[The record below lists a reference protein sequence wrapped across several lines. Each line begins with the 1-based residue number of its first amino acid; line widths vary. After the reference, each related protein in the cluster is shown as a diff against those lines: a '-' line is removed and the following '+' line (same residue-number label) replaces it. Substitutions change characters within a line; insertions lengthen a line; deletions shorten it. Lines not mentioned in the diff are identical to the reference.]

1 MQNNKFKKVLELIE
15 NSHYILIVTH
25 INPDADTI
33 SSALALSNFMFEKKI
48 KHKVFTSSEQL
59 PRVLDFL
66 PRFSKITNQI
76 PKFYDLVIYV
86 DCADQKRVGIE
97 ICKDTKIINIDHHKS
112 NTNFG
117 DINIVNS
124 QKGSA
129 AEVVFSFFEENN
141 LKISKNIATC
151 LYVGIYDD
159 NIAFT
164 TPRTSANTFK
174 TINILVN
181 TGIEP
186 NKIASN
192 LLQRDSL
199 AKYRIIPKI
208 LDTLQLN
215 FEGEVAT
222 IYLELDWLKE
232 TGASIEECDSVVNM
246 VLNIGIVNVVAY
258 FRVCNG
264 AIRVSLRS
272 KNDVDVSKLAKLF
285 NGGGH
290 KNAAGLTILDTK
302 CIKEA
307 KEKLMQCI
315 KHSLKKQYHC
325 KTTFSLI

>member
-1 MQNNKFKKVLELIE
+1 MEKNSKFKEVLELIN

-33 SSALALSNFMFEKKI
+33 SSALAMSNYMFENKI
-48 KHKVFTSSEQL
+48 KHKVFNSAEEL

-66 PRFSKITNQI
+66 PRFEKITNQI

-86 DCADQKRVGIE
+86 DCADESRVNIE
-97 ICKDTKIINIDHHKS
+97 ISKETKIINIDHHKS

-117 DINIVNS
+117 YINIVNS

-164 TPRTSANTFK
+164 TPRTSANTFA
-174 TINILVN
+174 TINILVD

-186 NKIASN
+186 NKIANN

-199 AKYRIIPKI
+199 AKYRILPKI

-222 IYLELDWLKE
+222 IYLDPDWLKE
-232 TGASIEECDSVVNM
+232 TGASVEECDSVINM
-246 VLNIGIVNVVAY
+246 ILNIGIVNVVAY
-258 FRVCNG
+258 FRVING

-272 KNDVDVSKLAKLF
+272 KNDVDVSKVAKLF

-290 KNAAGLTILDTK
+290 KNAAGLTILDTQ
-302 CIKEA
+302 CIQEA
-307 KEKLMQCI
+307 KEKLLQSI
-315 KHSLKKQYHC
+315 KHSLIKD
-325 KTTFSLI
+325 I